1 MGTAIASKSCFH
13 EVLDSVLHRS
23 TEELFG
29 KTGVARS
36 VTSVDSTRQVDD
48 LHVGAVISLDGP
60 RIRGRPHA
68 HHHVRRGGAH
78 ETDQARGGRAALP
91 EARRGTGSSSA
102 TGRAELAANQLAGR
116 VKNRLHVFGI
126 SFQIAPPVSLSGR
139 GLALALQKPQW
150 GRTLA
155 FGSGDGCVRILFDL
169 AAEPQLTTPS
179 PRAGAEEAAREG
191 DIIEF

>member
-1 MGTAIASKSCFH
+1 VGTAIASKSCFH
-13 EVLDSVLHRS
+13 EVLDTVLHRS

-36 VTSVDSTRQVDD
+36 VASVDSARQVDD

-60 RIRGRPHA
+60 RIRGALMLITTFGVAARTRPSRLGA
-68 HHHVRRGGAH
+68 AGQLSGGTARDWILVR
-78 ETDQARGGRAALP
+78 DW
-91 EARRGTGSSSA
+91 TG
-102 TGRAELAANQLAGR
+102 ELANQLAGR

-126 SFQIAPPVSLSGR
+126 TFQIAPPVSLSGR